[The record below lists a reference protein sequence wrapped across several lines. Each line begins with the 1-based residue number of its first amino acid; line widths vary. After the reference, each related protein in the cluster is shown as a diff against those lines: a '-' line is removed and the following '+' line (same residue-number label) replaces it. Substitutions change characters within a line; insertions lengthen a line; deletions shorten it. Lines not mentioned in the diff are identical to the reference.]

1 MLAIMIALFVV
12 PDNLQIVIIRFFHI
26 LHFPVQK
33 PKS

>member
-26 LHFPVQK
+26 SHFPVLK
-33 PKS
+33 TKS